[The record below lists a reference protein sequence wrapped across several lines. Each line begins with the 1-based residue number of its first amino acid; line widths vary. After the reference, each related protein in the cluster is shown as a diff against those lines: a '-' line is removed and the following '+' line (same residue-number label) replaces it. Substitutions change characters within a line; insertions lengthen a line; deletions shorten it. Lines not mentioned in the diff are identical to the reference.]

1 MQHFVALYD
10 NNYDTCT
17 TITKTLMLFLLPVQG
32 EIWKYSQILSKHGVR
47 LRLNEELIPVM
58 SGASTETGSLNLLS
72 GAV

>member
-1 MQHFVALYD
+1 
-10 NNYDTCT
+10 
-17 TITKTLMLFLLPVQG
+17 MLFLLPVQG